1 VSISTINCITI
12 YCFRVHFSDH
22 CIYVFFIC
30 TDYVGEWPSNKA
42 SCLDYYRKCA
52 NIISYSQPVTTND
65 QGNDDASNLAGNAD
79 TTEISDLD
87 INDTNE
93 GMSNKEEYGK
103 NSPTFLQFNLIE
115 KLCKK

>member
-1 VSISTINCITI
+1 
-12 YCFRVHFSDH
+12 
-22 CIYVFFIC
+22 
-30 TDYVGEWPSNKA
+30 
-42 SCLDYYRKCA
+42 
-52 NIISYSQPVTTND
+52 VTTND